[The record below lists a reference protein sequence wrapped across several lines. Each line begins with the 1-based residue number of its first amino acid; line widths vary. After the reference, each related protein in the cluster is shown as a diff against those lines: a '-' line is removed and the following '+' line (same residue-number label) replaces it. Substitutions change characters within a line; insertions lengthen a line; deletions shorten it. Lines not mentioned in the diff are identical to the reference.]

1 VSLARSTPDPRAGTA
16 PVRSGSLSRNEIGCP
31 AGSLNSRQDLSI
43 LPPNS
48 LTFKNIE
55 LFSRFFFPRY
65 RLPARRRLGLFVG
78 PSKKLGG

>member
-1 VSLARSTPDPRAGTA
+1 MSLARSTPDPRAGTA
-16 PVRSGSLSRNEIGCP
+16 PVRSGSL
-31 AGSLNSRQDLSI
+31 NSHEGLSI

-55 LFSRFFFPRY
+55 LFSCFFFPRY

-78 PSKKLGG
+78 PSNEARREC